1 MDNRHATFIGLYNQ
15 LADHLITL
23 TGSNEFERFYHLID
37 MAAEK
42 NAAVKMHAQQLK
54 KYGDFRNVIEHNN
67 EFFDEP
73 SEGTLARFQALAKNI
88 LSPEP
93 LLPTFQKDVR
103 CFALNEPLATTLSYM
118 RTNDYSQV
126 VIHTGTKLAMLTLEG
141 VARWLAQSSEDETV
155 LLKKYTI
162 EHVLTNE
169 HDGGFG
175 VMARSHSV
183 YDAKNAFSRPLGTS
197 KTRLHAILITQNGK
211 IEEKPL
217 GIITPWD
224 ILEDANL

>member
-1 MDNRHATFIGLYNQ
+1 MDRHTTFIALYNQ
-15 LADHLITL
+15 LADHLISL

-42 NAAVKMHAQQLK
+42 NAAVKLHAQQLK

-73 SEGTLARFQALAKNI
+73 SDGTLARFQALAKNI

-93 LLPTFQKDVR
+93 LLPTFQKDVH
-103 CFALNEPLATTLSYM
+103 CFTPNEPLGSALRYM
-118 RTNDYSQV
+118 HTNDYSQIV
-126 VIHTGTKLAMLTLEG
+126 VHTGTKLAILTLEG
-141 VARWLAQSSEDETV
+141 VARWLAQSSENDSV
-155 LLKKYTI
+155 LLKKCVI
-162 EHVLTNE
+162 EDVLASE
-169 HDGGFG
+169 HEGGFG

-183 YDAKNAFSRPLGTS
+183 YDAKNAFARPLGTG

-211 IEEKPL
+211 VEEKPL

-224 ILEDANL
+224 ILEDTNL